1 MEKQQIQKHYA
12 AVREV
17 MDRVSAAIDSF
28 NAAAEHLNKELEAYG
43 AAREDVAAFSE
54 YMSTGQWKQELSSEE
69 GERFCQLLGE
79 VASLEAQ
86 LRPQGHH
93 CCHGH
98 HEGEGEHHCC
108 HGHHEGDGEGEHHCC
123 HGHHEGEGEHHCCHG
138 EA

>member
-1 MEKQQIQKHYA
+1 MEKQIQKTYTE
-12 AVREV
+12 VRQV
-17 MDRVSAAIDSF
+17 MDRINAAIDAF

-54 YMSTGQWKQELSSEE
+54 YMSTGQWKQDLPSEE

-108 HGHHEGDGEGEHHCC
+108 HGHHEGEGEHHCC
-123 HGHHEGEGEHHCCHG
+123 HGHHDGEGEHHCCHG

>member
-1 MEKQQIQKHYA
+1 MEKQQIQKTYA
-12 AVREV
+12 DVREV
-17 MDRVSAAIDSF
+17 MDRINAAIDAF
-28 NAAAEHLNKELEAYG
+28 NAAAEHLNQELEAYG

-54 YMSTGQWKQELSSEE
+54 YMSTGQWKQDLPSEE

-108 HGHHEGDGEGEHHCC
+108 HGHHEG
-123 HGHHEGEGEHHCCHG
+123 EGEHHCCHG

>member
-1 MEKQQIQKHYA
+1 MEKQIQKTYTE
-12 AVREV
+12 VRQV
-17 MDRVSAAIDSF
+17 MDRINAAIDSF
-28 NAAAEHLNKELEAYG
+28 NAAAEHLNQELEAYG
-43 AAREDVAAFSE
+43 TAREDVAAFSE
-54 YMSTGQWKQELSSEE
+54 YMSTGQWKQDLSSEE

-98 HEGEGEHHCC
+98 HEG
-108 HGHHEGDGEGEHHCC
+108 DGEHHCC

>member
-1 MEKQQIQKHYA
+1 MEKQQIQKTYA
-12 AVREV
+12 DVREV
-17 MDRVSAAIDSF
+17 MDRINAAIDAF
-28 NAAAEHLNKELEAYG
+28 NAAAEHLNQELEAYG

-54 YMSTGQWKQELSSEE
+54 YMSTGQWKQDLSSEE

-98 HEGEGEHHCC
+98 HEG
-108 HGHHEGDGEGEHHCC
+108 DGEGEHHCC

>member
-1 MEKQQIQKHYA
+1 MEKQQIQKTYA
-12 AVREV
+12 DVREV
-17 MDRVSAAIDSF
+17 MDRINAAIDAF

-98 HEGEGEHHCC
+98 HEG
-108 HGHHEGDGEGEHHCC
+108 DGEHHCC
-123 HGHHEGEGEHHCCHG
+123 HGHHEGEDEHHCCHG

>member
-17 MDRVSAAIDSF
+17 MDRVSAAIDAL
-28 NAAAEHLNKELEAYG
+28 NAAAERLNTELSGY
-43 AAREDVAAFSE
+43 AACREEVVAFTD
-54 YMSTGQWKQELSSEE
+54 YMSIGQWKEELSPEE
-69 GERFCQLLGE
+69 GERYCTLLGE
-79 VASLEAQ
+79 IAELEAQ

-98 HEGEGEHHCC
+98 HDGEGGCHHEGGCGHHDHEGGC
-108 HGHHEGDGEGEHHCC
+108 EHHEGD
-123 HGHHEGEGEHHCCHG
+123 EHHCCHG

>member
-1 MEKQQIQKHYA
+1 MEKQQIQKTYA
-12 AVREV
+12 DVREV
-17 MDRVSAAIDSF
+17 MDRINAAIDAF
-28 NAAAEHLNKELEAYG
+28 NTAAEHLNKELEAYG

-54 YMSTGQWKQELSSEE
+54 YMSTGQWKQDLSSEE

-98 HEGEGEHHCC
+98 HEG
-108 HGHHEGDGEGEHHCC
+108 DGEGEHHCC
-123 HGHHEGEGEHHCCHG
+123 HGHHDGEGEHHCCHG

>member
-1 MEKQQIQKHYA
+1 MEKQQIQKTYA
-12 AVREV
+12 DVREV
-17 MDRVSAAIDSF
+17 MDRINAAIDAF

-54 YMSTGQWKQELSSEE
+54 YMSTGQWKQDLSSEE

-86 LRPQGHH
+86 LRPQGYHCCHGHHDGEGGEHH

-108 HGHHEGDGEGEHHCC
+108 HGHHDGED
-123 HGHHEGEGEHHCCHG
+123 EHHCCHG